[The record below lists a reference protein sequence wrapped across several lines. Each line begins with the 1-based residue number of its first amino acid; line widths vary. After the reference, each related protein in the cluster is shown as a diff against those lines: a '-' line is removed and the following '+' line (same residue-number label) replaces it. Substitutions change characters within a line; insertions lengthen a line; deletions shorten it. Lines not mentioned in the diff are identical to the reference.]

1 MNIIFEGINGS
12 GKTTVIKEFLKFL
25 DLSNI
30 DYTYISDLTYETPLK
45 SVLMSMFEDSVF
57 LETTALFKTSLY
69 ESLVLAA
76 NHHYIQEQLRDS
88 KKFNV
93 YDRDFISV
101 LAYQKDI
108 IKKDYS
114 DWEKFYKPFRD
125 IMLYQ
130 LKDVDYLIYVSID
143 IEENIRRTEL
153 RDGRMF
159 SREEINLLYKLKENM
174 EIEIKEI
181 YEEKN
186 IKVIYIDGAKDP
198 KENEREISEKVL
210 KLRRN

>member
-12 GKTTVIKEFLKFL
+12 GKTTVIKEFLKCL
-25 DLSNI
+25 DSTNI
-30 DYTYISDLTYETPLK
+30 DYTYISDLTYKTPLK
-45 SVLMSMFEDSVF
+45 PVLEEMFEDSVF
-57 LETTALFKTSLY
+57 LETAASFKTSLY

-88 KKFNV
+88 KKLNI

-114 DWEKFYKPFRD
+114 DWENFYKPFRD

-130 LKDVDYLIYVSID
+130 LKDVDCIIYVSID
-143 IEENIRRTEL
+143 IEENVRRTEL

-159 SREEINLLYKLKENM
+159 SEEEIQLLYKLKENM
-174 EIEIKEI
+174 EIEIKQI
-181 YEEKN
+181 SEEKN
-186 IKVIYIDGAKDP
+186 IEVIYIDGTKDP
-198 KENEREISEKVL
+198 KVNEKEISDKVL
-210 KLRRN
+210 KLRRK

>member
-198 KENEREISEKVL
+198 KENEIEISEKVL

>member
-101 LAYQKDI
+101 
-108 IKKDYS
+108 
-114 DWEKFYKPFRD
+114 
-125 IMLYQ
+125 
-130 LKDVDYLIYVSID
+130 
-143 IEENIRRTEL
+143 
-153 RDGRMF
+153 
-159 SREEINLLYKLKENM
+159 
-174 EIEIKEI
+174 
-181 YEEKN
+181 
-186 IKVIYIDGAKDP
+186 
-198 KENEREISEKVL
+198 
-210 KLRRN
+210 